1 MKHMSENYK
10 GIIFVVL
17 LMIFLISISNKVL
30 AAPGSTKETAET
42 VSIGKSIEESF
53 AEASADQIHYYRVD
67 IPENVGN
74 QYIAIS
80 MSNYAN
86 KGLYF
91 EIRNALDEKIYKG
104 GNVNNN
110 KSTILRFR
118 IKNTV
123 TTSNTVVLIPGE
135 SYYIRIESNKHTV
148 GNYNMSITATPDDNW
163 GTFEN
168 SPRCIPGQKVT
179 GVIEY
184 ADDIDC
190 FGFVLPN
197 DKQKYTFYISADNRL
212 DALLADANG
221 IKIADTGIDNI
232 NVNNKLSVYGL
243 GQTVYI
249 RVNRGYVTQTA
260 NYSIELKAEKE
271 TVSVLNLSSYKKGSK
286 KITGKTIGGA
296 KIVVKIGKKKYS
308 TKSDKT
314 GKFTVKLKKKLKSK
328 NKIKVTVSKKNYLT
342 KSKTFKVR

>member
-67 IPENVGN
+67 IPADVGN
-74 QYIAIS
+74 QYIAVS

-91 EIRNALDEKIYKG
+91 EIRNAMDETIYKG
-104 GNVNNN
+104 GNVSNN

-118 IKNTV
+118 IKNTG
-123 TTSNTVVLIPGE
+123 TRDTVFLNPGE
-135 SYYIRIESNKHTV
+135 SYYIRIESNKHSI

-168 SPRCIPGQKVT
+168 APQFTPGQKVT

-184 ADDIDC
+184 EDDIDC

-221 IKIADTGIDNI
+221 IKIADTDIDNI
-232 NVNNKLSVYGL
+232 NVNNKLSVNGL

-260 NYSIELKAEKE
+260 NYSIELKAEKGM
-271 TVSVLNLSSYKKGSK
+271 VSVLNLSSYKKGSK

-296 KIVVKIGKKKYS
+296 KVVVKIGKKKYS
-308 TKSDKT
+308 AKSDKT

-328 NKIKVTVSKKNYLT
+328 NKIKVTVSKKNYAT